1 MKIYLDPSRY
11 QCGAASL
18 VANPVMPY
26 VDGVR
31 GTIQSNDPATGFPL
45 WSMDIQLN
53 DGTSL
58 TVVRVKFQ
66 SQVTPL
72 AFALGSP
79 VEVVGLAA
87 SVVKEKVYYAAEGV
101 TPSASAKAHA

>member
-11 QCGAASL
+11 QCAAASL

-26 VDGVR
+26 TDGVR
-31 GTIQSNDPATGFPL
+31 GTIQSTDPATGFPL
-45 WSMDIQLN
+45 WSTDVQLN

-58 TVVRVKFQ
+58 AVVRVKFQ
-66 SQVTPL
+66 SQTTPL

-79 VEVVGLAA
+79 VTVTGLAA

-101 TPSASAKAHA
+101 TPSAKAHA

>member
-1 MKIYLDPSRY
+1 MKIYLDPARY
-11 QCGAASL
+11 QAAAASL

-45 WSMDIQLN
+45 WSMDVQLN

-58 TVVRVKFQ
+58 SVVRVKFQ
-66 SQVTPL
+66 NQGTPA

-79 VEVVGLAA
+79 VTVTGLAA
-87 SVVKEKVYYAAEGV
+87 SVVKENVYYAAEKI
-101 TPSASAKAHA
+101 TPSKAAA